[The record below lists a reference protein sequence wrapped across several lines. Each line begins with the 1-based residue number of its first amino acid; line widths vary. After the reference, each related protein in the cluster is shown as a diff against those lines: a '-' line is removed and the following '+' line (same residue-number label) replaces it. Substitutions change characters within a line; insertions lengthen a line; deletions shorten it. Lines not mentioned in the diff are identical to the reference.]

1 MNIKE
6 TSIKDLIDYD
16 ILTGAFYILKNNTRY
31 RRIFPSEDGYLIF
44 YRNKRRIKLKANK
57 AAIDFVNESN
67 QGNQSNQYN
76 TSSNI
81 SDNSDI
87 ITKVVLH
94 KNLNEDD
101 YRYCNLRLISKKV
114 YNIIKEAHRNLSGAL
129 KLQPHSKDVFSYVLT
144 WKENSKDKVLVV
156 QDVVI
161 AKRLYNKL
169 QLKYAKI
176 LNKFCIFD

>member
-57 AAIDFVNESN
+57 AAIDFVNEAN
-67 QGNQSNQYN
+67 QGNQCN
-76 TSSNI
+76 TLN
-81 SDNSDI
+81 NPDI